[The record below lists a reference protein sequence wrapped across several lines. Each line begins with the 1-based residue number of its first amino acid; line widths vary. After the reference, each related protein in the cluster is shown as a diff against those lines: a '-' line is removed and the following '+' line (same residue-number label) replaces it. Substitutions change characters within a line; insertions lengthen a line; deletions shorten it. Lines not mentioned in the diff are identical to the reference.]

1 MSRHATAL
9 QLIGPATVFA
19 ALLAAESAAYA
30 LALYPSSQLLWSVNL
45 QLFGVFQKGH
55 YVLSTYVDMAYFQI
69 ACIGLPL
76 LLVACYGL
84 VLKRPLALAV
94 ASSLSFIY
102 VAFLLG
108 AAYAWDE
115 AWRHAPFVV
124 ARILSG
130 PGACVT
136 AVLVGAS
143 LLSLVVSHMSYLRA
157 CRANGHGLQSLCL
170 RDGPGRDRRHFV
182 LRGAQ

>member
-1 MSRHATAL
+1 MSRHATL

-30 LALYPSSQLLWSVNL
+30 LAVYPSSPLLWSVNL

-55 YVLSTYVDMAYFQI
+55 YVLSTYVGIAYFQI

-76 LLVACYGL
+76 LLLACYGL
-84 VLKRPLALAV
+84 FLKRPLALAV
-94 ASSLSFIY
+94 ASSLSFVY

-115 AWRHAPFVV
+115 AWRPAPFVV

-130 PGACVT
+130 PGACIT
-136 AVLVGAS
+136 AVLVVAS

-157 CRANGHGLQSLCL
+157 CRANGHGIQSLRF
-170 RDGPGRDRRHFV
+170 RDGLDRDRRHPV
-182 LRGAQ
+182 LCGAQ